1 MSLLGGSGISAS
13 PERVSGLGSMMWE
26 YTLDYLELLDQR
38 RKRRLKALS
47 SPADLARLQQRVRAK
62 SVPAGGGR
70 PDRTPLNARH
80 VGTLEGP
87 GFAVEKLIYE
97 SRPRFYVTANLYR
110 PTDRD
115 GPLPAVIFS
124 PGSEPAGKA
133 AQAVQRFCAGMARSG
148 FAALTWDPITVGERA
163 QMWDPDQH
171 ASEAGSAAGERRV
184 LGNQCYLAGLNLM
197 QYRVWDAVRA
207 IDYLET
213 RADIDRGRLAMAG
226 VSSGG
231 EETLRTAPI
240 DSRIKAAVCIAA
252 VCTAR
257 HKAAARLPADP
268 ERIYYGTLQDGIDH
282 PELLAALAPKPLMI
296 GAPAEH
302 FIPIEAARE
311 TYREVSRVYSLF
323 GAGDRMMFVETAGFH
338 DLNPELR
345 QAAAAWL
352 VGRLGRDG
360 QAMGEEPE
368 NVFAEQELHCTPT
381 GRVADLP
388 GAETVQSINRERARK
403 IAPRYSLPD
412 SRHTLEIYRNDVA
425 HKVRSVTQVG
435 RFRHEAGVLVPDRVY
450 DVGAFARGVAF
461 VCADRGKDDPAV
473 RRGVIDPLMAAGY
486 RVVALDVRGWG
497 ESEPHLP
504 GPPPPYSW
512 EDFFAYRGMEAGRP
526 LLGQRMKDLLA
537 SASDRGDR
545 LQWLVAGIGA
555 GALVASHAAVL
566 DRRIRRVVAVGG
578 PLSFRRLADDP
589 LTKHPVS
596 SFLPGVIGEYDLRD
610 VYAAL
615 APREVLV
622 LNPQD
627 SQGRLAPREQ
637 IDQEFDWTERVYH
650 VAGGGGSFSTET
662 GLDPEKMRRLLGKW
676 LKS

>member
-1 MSLLGGSGISAS
+1 
-13 PERVSGLGSMMWE
+13 MMFE
-26 YTLDYLELLDQR
+26 YTLDYLELLDRR
-38 RKRRLKALS
+38 RKRRLEALA
-47 SPADLARLQQRVRAK
+47 SPRDLARLQQRVRAK
-62 SVPAGGGR
+62 STTPWAGSS
-70 PDRTPLNARH
+70 DRTPLNVHH
-80 VGTLEGP
+80 VGTLEGD

-110 PTDRD
+110 PTNAEGS
-115 GPLPAVIFS
+115 GPLPALLFA
-124 PGSEPAGKA
+124 PGDDPAGKA
-133 AQAVQRFCAGMARSG
+133 AESVQRFCARMACSG

-163 QMWDPDQH
+163 QMWDPDQG

-207 IDYLET
+207 IDYLAT

-240 DSRIKAAVCIAA
+240 DSRIQAAVCLAA
-252 VCTAR
+252 VSSAR

-345 QAAAAWL
+345 QAAAGWL
-352 VGRLGRDG
+352 VGHLGTNG
-360 QAMGEEPE
+360 QAAGEEPE
-368 NVFAEQELHCTPT
+368 NVFSEQELHCTPA

-388 GAETVQSINRERARK
+388 DAETVQSINRERARK

-412 SRHTLEIYRNDVA
+412 SRHTLEIYRNGVA
-425 HKVRSVTQVG
+425 NKVKRVTQVG
-435 RFRHEAGVLVPDRVY
+435 RFRHEAGVLVPDRVH

-486 RVVALDVRGWG
+486 RVVALDARGWG
-497 ESEPHLP
+497 ESEPRLP
-504 GPPPPYSW
+504 GTPPPYSW

-537 SASDRGDR
+537 SASDRGGR
-545 LQWLVAGIGA
+545 LPWLVAGIGA

-578 PLSFRRLADDP
+578 PLSFRRLANDL

-596 SFLPGVIGEYDLRD
+596 SFLPGVIGEYDLPD

-615 APREVLV
+615 APRKVLV

-627 SQGRLAPREQ
+627 SQGRLAPGDE
-637 IDQEFDWTERVYH
+637 IDQEFDWTRRVYH
-650 VAGGGGSFSTET
+650 VAGAAGSFSTET
-662 GLDPEKMRRLLGKW
+662 GLDPEKMRSRLGEW